1 MHIVLYRR
9 KSGFG
14 YIANLDPDLRVASR
28 VFCCHL
34 PSSLSMNTMATNT
47 VMQSTI
53 QDLIQIK
60 PQDFGKPSAEA
71 IKDAINDKYS
81 NKIVP
86 GVGLCIALWDL
97 LTATEGLIGHGT
109 GLVNVNGTHSH
120 MRILFRVAKFEQ
132 SSFA

>member
-1 MHIVLYRR
+1 MR
-9 KSGFG
+9 
-14 YIANLDPDLRVASR
+14 
-28 VFCCHL
+28 
-34 PSSLSMNTMATNT
+34 SSLCIHPMATNRA
-47 VMQSTI
+47 MQSTI

-109 GLVNVNGTHSH
+109 GLVNVNGMYLESTVLE
-120 MRILFRVAKFEQ
+120 LFSEIKQ
-132 SSFA
+132 SSFAWPSSAPSAERSSMGASRAPLLTV